1 MEEIIF
7 SCPCGEVKGQKSE
20 DAFFF
25 CGIGY
30 AHTKR
35 FEKPEL
41 IRKWDGIFDA
51 TKTEIDC
58 YQKNSFYKENK
69 EGFYAKEFRSN
80 REFFYDETPM
90 TLNIV
95 TPSNE
100 GKRPVLLFFHGGAF
114 ETGTVG
120 ELPYGTCRGY
130 ANRDV
135 VFVSAGYRLNVFGLY
150 GGENYILMD
159 QIAAVDWVRENIAS
173 FGGNPDNITLIGQSA
188 GAMCI
193 MNLLCSGKLTGKIK
207 QAVMMSGAGVVPKIA
222 AQATKEKMKVFWN
235 KVDEFLN
242 ADAKTADAKDLWDA
256 WQMARKED
264 KLLSGFCHSQP
275 CIDGEVLTMTQ
286 KAAVASGTI
295 TDIPLMVGVTSQ
307 DMLPIL
313 LYPMTLKLGVSL
325 AKIKHMPVY
334 GYLFDRTLPGNSYKA
349 FHASDLWYMFGN
361 LEQSWRPFEKTDYEL
376 CDEMMDEVAAFCK
389 TGKPKSKTWLPI
401 SKNQKG
407 FRHFDGVDRGLVF
420 PKFCNAKM
428 RESTFKT
435 PGPI

>member
-1 MEEIIF
+1 MEEIII
-7 SCPCGEVKGQKSE
+7 SCPCGSVKGQKIE
-20 DAFFF
+20 DAYLFK
-25 CGIGY
+25 GIGY
-30 AHTKR
+30 AKTDR

-41 IRKWDGIFDA
+41 IRKWDGVYDA
-51 TKTEIDC
+51 TKPEIDC

-130 ANRDV
+130 AKRDV
-135 VFVSAGYRLNVFGLY
+135 VFVGAGYRLNVFGLY
-150 GGENYILMD
+150 GGKNYILMD

-222 AQATKEKMKVFWN
+222 AQTTRKKMKEFWE
-235 KVDEFLN
+235 KVEANLEEPAKVVN
-242 ADAKTADAKDLWDA
+242 AKSLWEA
-256 WQMARKED
+256 WQKERKED
-264 KLLSGFCHSQP
+264 KLLAGFIHSQP
-275 CIDGEVLTMTQ
+275 CIDGEILTQTQ
-286 KAAVASGTI
+286 KEAVKRGTI
-295 TDIPLMVGVTSQ
+295 QNIPLMVGVTSQ
-307 DMLPIL
+307 DMIPVF
-313 LYPMTLKLGVSL
+313 LYRMALELGLSCSKLGH
-325 AKIKHMPVY
+325 APVY
-334 GYLFDRTLPGNSYKA
+334 GYLFDRTLPGNSYRA

-361 LEQSWRPFEKTDYEL
+361 LRQSWRPFEQMDFDL
-376 CDEMMDEVAAFCK
+376 CNEMMDEVAAFCK
-389 TGKPKSKTWLPI
+389 TGAPKNPIWHPI
-401 SKNQKG
+401 SRKQKG
-407 FRHFDGVDRGLVF
+407 FRHFDGEDKGMVS
-420 PKFCNAKM
+420 PSFCKKKM
-428 RESTFKT
+428 CQALIS
-435 PGPI
+435 PGPM

>member
-25 CGIGY
+25 RGIGY

-41 IRKWDGIFDA
+41 IRNWDGVFDA

-58 YQKNSFYKENK
+58 YQKSSFIVDNK

-80 REFFYDETPM
+80 REFVYDETPM

-100 GKRPVLLFFHGGAF
+100 GKLPVLLFFHGGAF

-130 ANRDV
+130 ANRDI

-207 QAVMMSGAGVVPKIA
+207 QAVMMSGAGVVPKFA
-222 AQATKEKMKVFWN
+222 AQATKEKIKGFWN
-235 KVDEFLN
+235 RVDANLGTDAKE
-242 ADAKTADAKDLWDA
+242 ADAKSLWKA
-256 WQMARKED
+256 WQTTLKDEKM
-264 KLLSGFCHSQP
+264 LSQLSEMQP
-275 CIDGEVLTMTQ
+275 CIDGEILTQSQKDAMKHGGMTN
-286 KAAVASGTI
+286 VPI
-295 TDIPLMVGVTSQ
+295 MVGVTSQ
-307 DMLPIL
+307 DMLPVL
-313 LYPMTLKLGVSL
+313 LYKFALKFGI
-325 AKIKHMPVY
+325 ACEKMGYAPVY
-334 GYLFDRTLPGNSYKA
+334 GYFFDRTLPGNSYKA

-361 LEQSWRPFEKTDYEL
+361 MKESWRPFESIDYAL

-389 TGKPKSKTWLPI
+389 TGKPKNKTWLPI
-401 SKNQKG
+401 SKRQKG
-407 FRHFDGVDRGLVF
+407 FRHFDGEDKGLVF
-420 PKFCNAKM
+420 PKFCKAKVW
-428 RESTFKT
+428 ESTVKSR
-435 PGPI
+435 GPI

>member
-25 CGIGY
+25 RGIGY

-58 YQKNSFYKENK
+58 YQKNSFYKESK

-130 ANRDV
+130 AKRDV

-222 AQATKEKMKVFWN
+222 AQATKEKMKVFWE
-235 KVDEFLN
+235 KVEANLEEPAKAVN
-242 ADAKTADAKDLWDA
+242 AKSLWEA
-256 WQMARKED
+256 WQKERKED
-264 KLLSGFCHSQP
+264 KLLAGFIHSQP
-275 CIDGEVLTMTQ
+275 CIDGEILTQTQ
-286 KAAVASGTI
+286 KEAVKRGTI
-295 TDIPLMVGVTSQ
+295 QNIPLMVGVTSQ
-307 DMLPIL
+307 DMIPVF
-313 LYPMTLKLGVSL
+313 LYRMALGLGLSCSKLGH
-325 AKIKHMPVY
+325 APVY
-334 GYLFDRTLPGNSYKA
+334 GYLFDRTLPGNSYRA

-361 LEQSWRPFEKTDYEL
+361 LKQSWRPFEQMDFDL
-376 CDEMMDEVAAFCK
+376 CNEMMDEVAAFCK
-389 TGKPKSKTWLPI
+389 TGAPKNPIWQPI
-401 SKNQKG
+401 SRKQKG
-407 FRHFDGVDRGLVF
+407 FRHFDGEDKGMVS
-420 PKFCNAKM
+420 PSFCKKKM
-428 RESTFKT
+428 RQALLS
-435 PGPI
+435 PGPM